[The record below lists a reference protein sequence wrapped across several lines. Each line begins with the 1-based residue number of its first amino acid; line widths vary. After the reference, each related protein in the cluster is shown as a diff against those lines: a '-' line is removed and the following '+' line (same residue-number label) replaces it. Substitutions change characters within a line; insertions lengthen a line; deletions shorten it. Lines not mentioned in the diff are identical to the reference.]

1 MSTSTVS
8 AVSTST
14 VSAASPASKTS
25 KPRKQA
31 AKTKTEAPSVPT
43 SAVSPVSAETSSAPV
58 KPSKRSSKAKT
69 ASPVVSVE
77 PVAATPDAT
86 TAVVSVAAPAES
98 SATASPV
105 SDSSENRFRRALSE
119 LRTELETQ
127 QRSVK
132 DFRGYIKKLESAY
145 QFDLSRASK
154 MRKRKTSQVK
164 PTGFVKELELP
175 KELADLIGADVGTR
189 LSMPSYTKKFYEML
203 KQNKLFYE
211 KDGRVLRA
219 NAEIKRVF
227 NLPDSVNESTD
238 YKDKN
243 GFNFYT
249 LQKHIAAVNK
259 RLQVASAPVVSAAA
273 VTAVASS

>member
-1 MSTSTVS
+1 VKTPKR
-8 AVSTST
+8 
-14 VSAASPASKTS
+14 AA
-25 KPRKQA
+25 
-31 AKTKTEAPSVPT
+31 
-43 SAVSPVSAETSSAPV
+43 
-58 KPSKRSSKAKT
+58 KAKT

-77 PVAATPDAT
+77 ASVSSPVATDAVPVSAT
-86 TAVVSVAAPAES
+86 TDS
-98 SATASPV
+98 SAVASPV
-105 SDSSENRFRRALSE
+105 PDSSENRFRRALSE

-154 MRKRKTSQVK
+154 HRKRKTSQVK

-175 KELADLIGADVGTR
+175 KELADLIGVEVGTR

-227 NLPDSVNESTD
+227 NLPDSVNESVD

-243 GFNFYT
+243 GFNFYN
-249 LQKHIAAVNK
+249 LQNHIAAVNK
-259 RLQVASAPVVSAAA
+259 RLQVASAPLVSAAA
-273 VTAVASS
+273 VASS